1 MVGVKGENLE
11 GKMLGALGG
20 RLDVDT
26 AVNATAEEDCSVRA
40 KLFSS
45 VPSM

>member
-1 MVGVKGENLE
+1 IVGVKGESLE
-11 GKMLGALGG
+11 GKMLGTLGG

-26 AVNATAEEDCSVRA
+26 AVNATAEEGCSVGA

>member
-1 MVGVKGENLE
+1 
-11 GKMLGALGG
+11 MLGALGG
-20 RLDVDT
+20 SLDVDT
-26 AVNATAEEDCSVRA
+26 AVNATAEGGCSVGV